1 VGDKG
6 DDGDEKG
13 GDDEG
18 DEVGG
23 EDETTQ
29 EELS

>member
-1 VGDKG
+1 MGDKG